1 MKVKDIMTCEAK
13 VCDLNASLAE
23 AAKTMWETDCGV
35 LPVLKDGKE
44 IVGLIT
50 DRDICMAVAMRDCSP
65 AAISAEQ
72 VISGAVYSVT
82 PEDDIHEALEIMRD
96 HKVRRL
102 PVVGAAGDLK
112 GMLSMNDIVLKAQET
127 KDKRAPELAYADV
140 VNTYKTI
147 CAHPFELQ
155 QARAAGAGVQ
165 GPARKRKIPKG

>member
-1 MKVKDIMTCEAK
+1 MKVKDIMTCEAQ

-23 AAKTMWETDCGV
+23 AAKTMWEADCGV

-50 DRDICMAVAMRDCSP
+50 DRDICMAVAMRDCNP

-82 PEDDIHEALEIMRD
+82 PEDDVHEALKIMGE

-102 PVVGAAGDLK
+102 PVVGAEGELK

-127 KDKRAPELAYADV
+127 KKGKMPELAYADV

-147 CAHPFELQ
+147 SAHPFAVS
-155 QARAAGAGVQ
+155 QAQAAGTS
-165 GPARKRKIPKG
+165 P